1 MSQLRWVWLA
11 ARSKSAAG
19 RTDGPSKLHYRHLDF
34 YIPETRATRV
44 TDTYVFLPTKFEL
57 PATAMAD
64 QTTMALEELTAALN
78 DRALDTILVNNNNN
92 LNRRLQQIRTILTP
106 RPAPVPAP
114 AAAAPRV
121 ARRHALP
128 PRVNKHHEPAPRVLR
143 PRVPVYAQTSTRG
156 TQVYKMFDGPRER
169 SVCHQECF
177 MLVVEACH
185 RGPHHLL
192 TGFHPHL
199 SCALGRRSTLL

>member
-1 MSQLRWVWLA
+1 
-11 ARSKSAAG
+11 
-19 RTDGPSKLHYRHLDF
+19 
-34 YIPETRATRV
+34 
-44 TDTYVFLPTKFEL
+44 
-57 PATAMAD
+57 MAD

-128 PRVNKHHEPAPRVLR
+128 PRVNEHHEPAPRVLR

-156 TQVYKMFDGPRER
+156 TQVYKMFDGPREQ
-169 SVCHQECF
+169 SVCHQETIVNF
-177 MLVVEACH
+177 DRSVGYYKVRFEDGDTEEYDVEQIGVMLHKPNYTNIAQA
-185 RGPHHLL
+185 
-192 TGFHPHL
+192 L
-199 SCALGRRSTLL
+199 SATRHK